1 MINNKTQINTFLV
14 VKVAKGMKGTFLI
27 FP

>member
-14 VKVAKGMKGTFLI
+14 VKVAKDMKGTFHI
-27 FP
+27 FT